1 MSGSGGLALET
12 PARGRLTRRVLH
24 DRVVD
29 AAAFVVSLTFGLL
42 LWGLT
47 AEAAEPLSPR
57 EELLFALDA
66 LVGLLLCLALWW
78 RRRWP
83 VALAVVSLTVGCWS
97 AAGAPASVVLVWTVV
112 VSRPLRT
119 TWTLVPLLVGA
130 TVVFPLVHPDPD
142 LPFLWD
148 VALGLVIT
156 AVFLL
161 SALYVRARRQLAA
174 VALEQARQAVG
185 EREKQVVE
193 ARRAERARIARE
205 MHDVLAHRL
214 SLLSMHAGALEY
226 RPDAPPADLAAA
238 AGVVRSSAHSALQEL
253 REVIDVLRE
262 DPDGGVDRPLPTFAD
277 LPQLVAESVAAGQPV
292 RLSADGVQGADV
304 PAPLGRTVYRL
315 VQEGLTNARK
325 YAPGAQVHVVLS
337 GSPGACLEAEV
348 RNAPAAVTGGASL
361 PGAGTG
367 LVGLRERAQLLGGSL
382 EHEATADGGFR
393 LTARL
398 PWPA

>member
-1 MSGSGGLALET
+1 VPQVPEH
-12 PARGRLTRRVLH
+12 GRLTRGVLH

-29 AAAFVVSLTFGLL
+29 AAAIVVSLILGLL

-47 AEAAEPLSPR
+47 ADAAEPMSAD

-83 VALAVVSLTVGCWS
+83 VALTVVALTVGCWS
-97 AAGAPASVVLVWTVV
+97 AAGGPASIVLVWTVV

-119 TWTLVPLLVGA
+119 TWALIPLLVAA
-130 TVVFPLVHPDPD
+130 TVVFPVVHPDPSI
-142 LPFLWD
+142 PFLVD
-148 VALGLVIT
+148 VTLGLVIT
-156 AVFLL
+156 AVFVL

-174 VALEQARQAVG
+174 LTLEQARLAVG
-185 EREKQVVE
+185 EREKQVAE
-193 ARRAERARIARE
+193 ARRTERTRIARE

-226 RPDAPPADLAAA
+226 RPDAPPAELAAA
-238 AGVVRSSAHSALQEL
+238 AGVVRQNAHSALEEL

-262 DPDGGVDRPLPTFAD
+262 DPHGALDKPWPTVAD
-277 LPQLVAESVAAGQPV
+277 LPQLVAESVAAGQLV
-292 RLSADGVQGADV
+292 RLTLEGLGADDV
-304 PAPLGRTVYRL
+304 PASLGRTVYRV

-325 YAPGAQVHVVLS
+325 YAPGAPVRVVLR
-337 GSPGACLEAEV
+337 GRPGGCLETEVVNGRPEAAGGRPVPGA
-348 RNAPAAVTGGASL
+348 R
-361 PGAGTG
+361 TG
-367 LVGLRERAQLLGGSL
+367 LVGLRERAELLGGTL
-382 EHEATADGGFR
+382 ECGPTADGCFR
-393 LTARL
+393 LVARL